1 MHILARPYAG
11 VPGSRV
17 LARSCAS
24 NSTFTG
30 ISSPAASCFA
40 ADAVSSTS
48 PRSIA
53 PTSDVDSPVRLPS
66 SGWVRPRRMRQS
78 AGYRS
83 STGTATTS
91 SMDAPRDAT
100 TRARM
105 STVGVL
111 TPDSQWYRVVNPTLA
126 VRARSWRV
134 RPLPSRSA
142 RSALPENPRRTRRL
156 TPSRL
161 LRGNGSRPATL
172 PHLCICATS
181 GTECSNG
188 IT

>member
-17 LARSCAS
+17 LARSCAAA
-24 NSTFTG
+24 STSTEMA
-30 ISSPAASCFA
+30 SPAASWRA
-40 ADAVSSTS
+40 VGPVSSTS

-53 PTSDVDSPVRLPS
+53 PTSDVDSPVRLPN
-66 SGWVRPRRMRQS
+66 SGCVRPRMMRQS

-83 STGTATTS
+83 STGTETTS
-91 SMDAPRDAT
+91 SIDAPRDAT

-111 TPDSQWYRVVNPTLA
+111 TPVSQWYSVVNPTRD

-134 RPLPSRSA
+134 KPRPSRSA
-142 RSALPENPRRTRRL
+142 RNASPEKPRRTRRL

-161 LRGNGSRPATL
+161 ARDNGSRPATL
-172 PHLCICATS
+172 PHLFICVTS
-181 GTECSNG
+181 GTECTNG

>member
-1 MHILARPYAG
+1 MHIRAHPYAG

-24 NSTFTG
+24 NSTLAG
-30 ISSPAASCFA
+30 ISSPAASCLA

-91 SMDAPRDAT
+91 SIDAPRAPT

-111 TPDSQWYRVVNPTLA
+111 TPDSQWYRVVSPTRA
-126 VRARSWRV
+126 FRARSWRV
-134 RPLPSRSA
+134 RPLSSRSA
-142 RSALPENPRRTRRL
+142 RNASPEKPRRTRRL
-156 TPSRL
+156 TPRRL
-161 LRGNGSRPATL
+161 VRDNGSRPATL
-172 PHLCICATS
+172 PHLCVCVTCR
-181 GTECSNG
+181 TECSNG